1 MNQAATASR
10 RRLFAGARA
19 LLIGAASLYGVAVIC
34 VMTPLIQTHVLY
46 AHYIDS
52 WGYAKFDHPERYG
65 LAPGKTVN
73 LKLKSADNTTIGAWF
88 IFSDSFY
95 RQLPYP
101 PPPRPN
107 NTTDFTSSRRK
118 SISSALQHNPT
129 ILFFHGNTG
138 TRALPL
144 RTVIYTALTSRLDV
158 NIMVIDYRGFGD
170 SEGYPSVEGVAMDAR
185 AGWDFVISEGAKPED
200 VLIMG
205 HSLGTAIAGLLAAEL
220 GREGVRPRGTV
231 LMSAFS
237 SVRSL
242 IDQYYLFGFL
252 PLLKPLSAIPFA
264 PRLVTWSLVHR
275 FDTLTLVPDIKS
287 SVLIAHADNDWDI
300 PSSHSTILFEA
311 FLSPYL
317 PSYPATPENPLS
329 LADWDNYTLYENV
342 RASKR
347 SDIVST
353 MLIEGYGVYEE
364 TNSEFLRL
372 EEGLERKVALL
383 RIENGEHDI
392 GRVEGVQDTIGR
404 MFGFY

>member
-1 MNQAATASR
+1 
-10 RRLFAGARA
+10 
-19 LLIGAASLYGVAVIC
+19 
-34 VMTPLIQTHVLY
+34 
-46 AHYIDS
+46 
-52 WGYAKFDHPERYG
+52 
-65 LAPGKTVN
+65 
-73 LKLKSADNTTIGAWF
+73 
-88 IFSDSFY
+88 
-95 RQLPYP
+95 
-101 PPPRPN
+101 
-107 NTTDFTSSRRK
+107 
-118 SISSALQHNPT
+118 
-129 ILFFHGNTG
+129 
-138 TRALPL
+138 
-144 RTVIYTALTSRLDV
+144 
-158 NIMVIDYRGFGD
+158 MVIDYRGFGD

-185 AGWDFVISEGAKPED
+185 AGWDFLISEGAKPED

-205 HSLGTAIAGLLAAEL
+205 HSLGTAIAGLLAADL
-220 GREGVRPRGTV
+220 GREGVQPRGTV

-329 LADWDNYTLYENV
+329 LTDWDNYTLYENV

-353 MLIEGYGVYEE
+353 TLIEGYGVYEE
-364 TNSEFLRL
+364 TNSEFVRL

-392 GRVEGVQDTIGR
+392 GRAEGVQDTIGR

>member
-1 MNQAATASR
+1 
-10 RRLFAGARA
+10 
-19 LLIGAASLYGVAVIC
+19 
-34 VMTPLIQTHVLY
+34 VLY

-52 WGYAKFDHPERYG
+52 WGYDKFEHPEKYG

-73 LKLKSADNTTIGAWF
+73 LKLKSADNTAIGAWF

-101 PPPRPN
+101 PPPRSN
-107 NTTDFTSSRRK
+107 ATDFISPQRK
-118 SISSALQHNPT
+118 SISSALRHTPT

-144 RTVIYTALTSRLDV
+144 RTVIYTALTSRLNA

-170 SEGYPSVEGVAMDAR
+170 SEGYPSVEGVSMDAR
-185 AGWDFVISEGAKPED
+185 AGWDFLMGEGAKPED

-220 GREGVRPRGTV
+220 GREGIQPRGTV

-242 IDQYYLFGFL
+242 IDEYYLFGFL

-300 PSSHSTILFEA
+300 PSTHSSILFNA

-329 LADWDNYTLYENV
+329 LTDWENYTLYENIRV
-342 RASKR
+342 SKR

-353 MLIEGYGVYEE
+353 MSIDGYGVYEE
-364 TNSEFLRL
+364 TNSKFVKM
-372 EEGLERKVALL
+372 EGLERKVALL
-383 RIENGEHDI
+383 RTESGGHDI
-392 GRVEGVQDTIGR
+392 GRVEGVQDAIGR